1 MSGVFS
7 DWQPR
12 YAAHNVATF
21 PVEDKR
27 PCVSHWQKLGLK
39 GSSELAKKFVAADA
53 FGFQCGA
60 RNRITLIDID
70 SDDENVVAE
79 AIKLFGESPILW
91 RTGGGN
97 YAMPFRHNGEAR
109 RIRPMPGLPI
119 DLLGSGYAV
128 APPSMGS
135 KRRYEFLRGN
145 LADFDQLPAIRLKGN
160 FEQRAVTKPVA
171 VEGERNDKL
180 FRHCLEQ
187 AQYCDTFDDL
197 LDVARA
203 FNDDCL
209 PPDSDMTVVK
219 TAASAWKR
227 TLGGKVQHGMVSV
240 PRPAITTLALKNP
253 DALALLTVLAAL
265 NGRDS
270 TFWIANGMAG
280 TRVGLSIQRLVRA
293 RNELL
298 KRGIIQQV
306 STARQHSPALYR
318 WGNSLGCGFIS
329 DPR

>member
-1 MSGVFS
+1 MSGVFA
-7 DWQPR
+7 DWQPL
-12 YAAHNVATF
+12 YAEHGIATF
-21 PVEDKR
+21 PVKDKI
-27 PCVSHWQKLGLK
+27 PCVRNWQRLGLN
-39 GSSELAKKFVAADA
+39 GSSQLAMKFPDADA

-79 AIKLFGESPILW
+79 AIKLFGKSPILW
-91 RTGGGN
+91 RTGGGHF
-97 YAMPFRHNGEAR
+97 AMPFRHNGESR
-109 RIRPMPGLPI
+109 RIRALADLPI

-128 APPSMGS
+128 APPSKGS
-135 KRRYEFLRGN
+135 KQRYEFLQGT
-145 LADFDQLPAIRLKGN
+145 LADFDRLPVIRLNCN
-160 FEQRAVTKPVA
+160 FEQRTDAKPIA
-171 VEGERNDKL
+171 IEGERNDKL

-209 PPDSDMTVVK
+209 PPDSNMTVVK
-219 TAASAWKR
+219 TATSAWKR
-227 TLGGKVQHGMVSV
+227 TLGGTVRHGMVSV
-240 PRPAITTLALKNP
+240 PRPAITALAPENP
-253 DALALLTVLAAL
+253 DALALFTVLAAF

-280 TRVGLSIQRLVRA
+280 THVGLSIQRLVRA

-329 DPR
+329 DPP